1 MKVRFSWWWLIWL
14 AIPLLLY
21 LALRDIGWAAVW
33 AAVARLSL
41 GQVFGLAALSGVI
54 LAAFGLRWWLIM
66 RALGHTLPWTAL
78 TLYRVASFGVSY
90 YTPGPQFGGEPLQV
104 YLLSRRHGIPAA
116 LGAAGTALDKTL
128 ELLVNFVFLAVGL
141 GVSLEFGGLPGLP
154 REAAT
159 VLIVVLIG
167 LPTAYL
173 GALALG
179 WRPIHALARTLP
191 VRAAAYTRF
200 VASADEAERAMT
212 QFVRTQPTAFSL
224 ALLVSVL
231 SWGLMLFEFWVSLA
245 WLGLTLG
252 PWQLIIALTINRFA
266 FLAPLPGGLGAL
278 EAGQVLAMTAI
289 GQPPT
294 IGVSQGL
301 VIRLRDVLIGAAGL
315 WLATALARGR
325 SVEERL

>member
-1 MKVRFSWWWLIWL
+1 
-14 AIPLLLY
+14 
-21 LALRDIGWAAVW
+21 
-33 AAVARLSL
+33 
-41 GQVFGLAALSGVI
+41 
-54 LAAFGLRWWLIM
+54 
-66 RALGHTLPWTAL
+66 
-78 TLYRVASFGVSY
+78 
-90 YTPGPQFGGEPLQV
+90 
-104 YLLSRRHGIPAA
+104 
-116 LGAAGTALDKTL
+116 
-128 ELLVNFVFLAVGL
+128 
-141 GVSLEFGGLPGLP
+141 
-154 REAAT
+154 
-159 VLIVVLIG
+159 
-167 LPTAYL
+167 
-173 GALALG
+173 
-179 WRPIHALARTLP
+179 